1 MANMKKVF
9 EKQNEL
15 KEQMRNMLSAIENEG
30 RAFTKEEKAQFENLR
45 DQVLDIEETLTLA
58 DKIDLA
64 ENKIVEDKLEA
75 KDKNEI
81 KAFANFLRSK
91 GVSNAGEV
99 ATGDNGAIIPKTVAQ
114 KIIDVITEVC
124 PIFARATKYYVKG
137 TLVLPKY
144 VKNAGDD
151 VTVAYGADF
160 VAPTAH
166 AGKFDSITLSGF
178 YINALV
184 EISDGLIGN
193 TDLDLVNY
201 FVRKMA
207 EKYAQF
213 LEKEFLYGTPDKIS
227 GVVGTYDATNMKVT
241 LAGKSSVTTDELID
255 IQDKVV
261 DAFQFNAEWY
271 LNRLTRT
278 AIRKLKD
285 NEKNYIL
292 NPDLT
297 AKWGYTLL
305 GKPVYTSDN
314 VVALGTAGK
323 EVIFYG
329 DFSGLAVKI
338 NKDINV
344 DILNDSYFKL
354 RNSVG
359 ILGKAEVDA
368 KVENTQKIAVGV
380 SGSADA

>member
-9 EKQNEL
+9 ERQNEL

-30 RAFTKEEKAQFENLR
+30 RAFTKDEKAQFENLR

-58 DKIDLA
+58 DKIDLT

-81 KAFANFLRSK
+81 KVFANFLRNK
-91 GVSNAGEV
+91 GVVNAGEV
-99 ATGDNGAIIPKTVAQ
+99 VKGDNGAIIPQTIAQ
-114 KIIDVITEVC
+114 KIIDVINEVC
-124 PIFARATKYYVKG
+124 PIFARASKYYSKG

-151 VTVAYGADF
+151 VTVAYGEDF
-160 VAPTAH
+160 VAPSSH
-166 AGKFDSITLSGF
+166 AGKFESITLTGF
-178 YINALV
+178 YVNALV

-193 TDLDLVNY
+193 TDIDLVNY

-213 LEKEFLYGTPDKIS
+213 LEKEFLYGTPEKIG
-227 GVVGTYDATNMKVT
+227 GVVNTYDATNMKVT
-241 LAGKSSVTTDELID
+241 FASKSAVTTDELID
-255 IQDKVV
+255 VQDKVV
-261 DAFQFNAEWY
+261 DTFQFNAEWY
-271 LNRLTRT
+271 MNRLTRT
-278 AIRKLKD
+278 SIRKLKD
-285 NEKNYIL
+285 NEKNYVL

-314 VVALGTAGK
+314 ITALGNASAP
-323 EVIFYG
+323 VIFYG

-338 NKDINV
+338 RKDITV
-344 DILNDSYFKL
+344 DVLNDSYFKL

-368 KVENTQKIAVGV
+368 KVENTQKIAVGY
-380 SGSADA
+380 SGSAE

>member
-1 MANMKKVF
+1 MLNMKKVV
-9 EKQNEL
+9 ERQNEL

-30 RAFTKEEKAQFENLR
+30 RAFTQEEKAQFENLR
-45 DQVLDIEETLTLA
+45 DQVLDIEDTLTLA
-58 DKIDLA
+58 DKINLT
-64 ENKIVEDKLEA
+64 ENKVVEDNLEA

-81 KAFANFLRSK
+81 KAFANFLRRK
-91 GVSNAGEV
+91 GVLNAGEV
-99 ATGDNGAIIPKTVAQ
+99 ATGDNSAIIPKTIAQ
-114 KIIDVITEVC
+114 KIIDVINEVC
-124 PIFARATKYYVKG
+124 PIFARASKYYVKG

-144 VKNAGDD
+144 VKNSGND

-160 VAPTAH
+160 VAPTSN
-166 AGKFDSITLSGF
+166 AGKFDSITLTGF
-178 YINALV
+178 YVNALV

-193 TDLDLVNY
+193 TDLDLVNF

-213 LEKEFLYGTPDKIS
+213 LEKEFLYGTTDKIG
-227 GVVGTYDATNMKVT
+227 GVVNTYDATNMKVT
-241 LAGKSSVTTDELID
+241 FASKSTVTTDELID
-255 IQDKVV
+255 VQDKVV

-271 LNRLTRT
+271 MNRLTRT
-278 AIRKLKD
+278 IIRKLKD
-285 NEKNYIL
+285 NEKNYVL

-314 VVALGTAGK
+314 ITALGEASK
-323 EVIFYG
+323 PVIFYG
-329 DFSGLAVKI
+329 DFSGLAVKM
-338 NKDINV
+338 NKDITV

-368 KVENTQKIAVGV
+368 KVENTQKIAVGI
-380 SGSADA
+380 SGSAE